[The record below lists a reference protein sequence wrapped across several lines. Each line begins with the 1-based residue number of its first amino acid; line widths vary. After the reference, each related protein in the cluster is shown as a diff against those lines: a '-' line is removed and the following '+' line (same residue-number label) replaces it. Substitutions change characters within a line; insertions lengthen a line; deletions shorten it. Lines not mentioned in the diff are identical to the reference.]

1 MVSTYYKWTPTMD
14 QLPPSLPG
22 SKTRRKHSPAFKA
35 TVLKACNEPG
45 SSTARVAQHYQINAN
60 LIHKWRRQLE
70 KQKTADFITLPTP
83 IMTPAVTRRSE
94 MAVRIELPN
103 GAVVRWPVEC
113 ISDSV
118 LWLKAMLP

>member
-1 MVSTYYKWTPTMD
+1 MD
-14 QLPPSLPG
+14 QLPPSLPA

-45 SSTARVAQHYQINAN
+45 SSTAGVAQHYQINAN
-60 LIHKWRRQLE
+60 LIHTWRRQLE
-70 KQKTADFITLPTP
+70 KQKTADFITLPAP
-83 IMTPAVTRRSE
+83 VITPAVAGRSD

-103 GAVVRWPVEC
+103 GVVVRWPVER
-113 ISDSV
+113 ISDSI